1 MTFTSPLHP
10 FLSLFHSIILESIQ
24 QASHADTLPS
34 PRNVSSTDATSSKVF
49 RSSDDC
55 FSVREI
61 INSVEWNIFQDAFST
76 RVRNFSKKKKKN
88 NNFPFGKVFNY
99 FQFRYTRAT
108 LYSSKINFHVLNAKK
123 NRDLVARSLSKR
135 FLSNCLSQL

>member
-34 PRNVSSTDATSSKVF
+34 PRNVSSTDA
-49 RSSDDC
+49 
-55 FSVREI
+55 
-61 INSVEWNIFQDAFST
+61 NIFQGISITRRLLFRSRNYQFRRVEYFPRCVFDAST
-76 RVRNFSKKKKKN
+76 ELFQKKKKN